1 MFSVKGLN
9 SLNDISRFLDGQ
21 MFVGDHEIT
30 GINFDSRHIKKN
42 ELFIPLKGDNFDGNN
57 YIDEALSKGGFA
69 LSDRK
74 EKKCSILVENVY
86 ESLLKLAQTNL
97 EEIVGPSGRPLEIIG
112 TPQETI

>member
-9 SLNDISRFLDGQ
+9 SLKDVSKFLDGQ
-21 MFVGDHEIT
+21 MFVGDHEIN
-30 GINFDSRHIKKN
+30 GISFDSRHIKKN

-57 YIDEALSKGGFA
+57 YIDEVVSKGGFA

-86 ESLLKLAQTNL
+86 RS
-97 EEIVGPSGRPLEIIG
+97 EERRVG
-112 TPQETI
+112 QECER